1 VWRCRGRRGPWSVLL
16 TEVVG
21 KRMSVDMGFGEGS
34 MVRLEVVVKVRWDA
48 RDGGS
53 MVVR

>member
-1 VWRCRGRRGPWSVLL
+1 ML